1 MNPVGLQ
8 CEVSDVDLFDQ
19 RPSCTGRRE
28 TLLFTESAGQAKFN
42 VDEAFRWYITTML
55 GESARTRR
63 LQISNGRKL
72 PQMNIISLADSALEI
87 PGESIGTTAEI
98 SWARAAQSD
107 TSSFRRRSGITFK
120 PVEQLL
126 KGAFH

>member
-28 TLLFTESAGQAKFN
+28 TLLFTESAGSPKFI
-42 VDEAFRWYITTML
+42 VDEAFRWYIMTML

-87 PGESIGTTAEI
+87 PGESIGTTAETDPNA
-98 SWARAAQSD
+98 WAADVPSLSMKDGRD
-107 TSSFRRRSGITFK
+107 GE
-120 PVEQLL
+120 V
-126 KGAFH
+126 GND